1 MTFCQCFL
9 CLVLYCVRYIWT
21 LCRLPRW
28 RWTSLEVQGEVVDA
42 GEGKLSGKFHMVQ
55 YKPWNQFVMI
65 TWMTSFECCHVFYYS
80 SDRHRLDCTVQTAC
94 WENYQWR
101 GKVFLKVVTC
111 ILLIHWASTPPWM
124 KVILRYDCC
133 SRNSLWTGFVFNHIY
148 EPFAG
153 CSHEINC
160 HEYVNDK
167 FYNCHDLI
175 IPLTGIDWSAVESAC
190 GKTYQWQGKVFP

>member
-1 MTFCQCFL
+1 MN
-9 CLVLYCVRYIWT
+9 LVQAAKIK
-21 LCRLPRW
+21 
-28 RWTSLEVQGEVVDA
+28 WTSLEVQGEVVDA

-111 ILLIHWASTPPWM
+111 ILLIHWASTSPWM

-160 HEYVNDK
+160 HEYVIDK

-175 IPLTGIDWSAVESAC
+175 IPLTGIDWSAVKSAC
-190 GKTYQWQGKVFP
+190 GKTYQLAR